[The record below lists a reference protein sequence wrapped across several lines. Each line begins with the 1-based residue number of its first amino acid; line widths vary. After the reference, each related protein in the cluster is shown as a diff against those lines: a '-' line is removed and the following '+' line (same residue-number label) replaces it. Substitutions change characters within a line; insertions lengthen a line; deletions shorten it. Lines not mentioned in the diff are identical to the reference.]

1 MGQFFLKRDNLK
13 LGLVVGLVTLLLGMV
28 VFYEYKFSSISVKEF
43 FFYIKT
49 NTQLLTALCAICM
62 VINIA
67 VLTYYLNTKRD
78 QTAKGI
84 FLITALFG
92 IGILVFKYLI

>member
-13 LGLVVGLVTLLLGMV
+13 LGLVVGLVALLLGLV
-28 VFYEYKFSSISVKEF
+28 FFYEYKFSSISIKEF
-43 FFYIKT
+43 FFYVKT

-62 VINIA
+62 VVNIA
-67 VLTYYLNTKRD
+67 VLTYYLNTKKD
-78 QTAKGI
+78 QTAKGV

-92 IGILVFKYLI
+92 VAVLVFKYLL

>member
-1 MGQFFLKRDNLK
+1 MGQFFLKRDDLK
-13 LGLVVGLVTLLLGMV
+13 LGIAVGLVSLVIGTTI
-28 VFYEYKFSSISVKEF
+28 FYFLKFSSISVKEF
-43 FFYIKT
+43 IFYVKT

-62 VINIA
+62 VVNIA

-92 IGILVFKYLI
+92 IGVLLFKYLV

>member
-1 MGQFFLKRDNLK
+1 MGLISLF
-13 LGLVVGLVTLLLGMV
+13 VGMTI
-28 VFYEYKFSSISVKEF
+28 FYYLKFSSIPVKEF
-43 FFYIKT
+43 IFYVKT

-62 VINIA
+62 VVNIA

-92 IGILVFKYLI
+92 VAILVFKYLV